1 MKRKFN
7 ILILF
12 STFLI
17 MSSCKFNRRYDVY
30 LLNFKPESAMIYKEI
45 VRDYE
50 KQATVKIKVETAA
63 SGRYEETLM
72 VELLKSSVP
81 TIFIINGP
89 AGLKSWKDYA
99 LNLNNH
105 KESYHELKMMEYI
118 SNDNLFLRDGKNIYG
133 VPSTIEG
140 YGLIYNK
147 SVFDEYFSLADR
159 LSPLTKMEDI
169 SSYDELEVVVEDL
182 NNIINKNKLVQ
193 GKSNIEKLQSVFAPV
208 SLKSGSDWPYQTHLS
223 SVAMFYEFNELG
235 DKFLG
240 TDTKT
245 IEFKYNLNMKKM
257 LDLYMKYSNYDQKKL
272 GDVSYDDSL
281 NSFITGKSAIIQQ
294 GNWIISTILSD
305 ESSTLGAFDVGMIPI
320 YMGIPYEE
328 NYGVAIGT
336 ENYFAI
342 NKTISKRQ
350 INASIDFLNW
360 LYTTEIGQNY
370 LINRLGYIPPYT
382 NFDYTTNNSL
392 NESIIKYMN
401 DESLTP
407 VEWSFNYY
415 PNEAFKTDFGGN
427 LLDYAIGK
435 QTWNDVV
442 ENVKKKWKEE
452 SR

>member
-99 LNLNNH
+99 LNLSNH
-105 KESYHELKMMEYI
+105 QENYHELKMMKYI
-118 SNDNLFLRDGKNIYG
+118 SNDNLFLKDGKNVYG

-147 SVFDEYFSLADR
+147 LVFDEYFSLPNR
-159 LSPLTKMEDI
+159 LSPLSKMEDI
-169 SSYDELEVVVEDL
+169 SSYDELVVIVEDL
-182 NNIINKNKLVQ
+182 NAMITGSKSAQ
-193 GKSNIEKLQSVFAPV
+193 GKSNIAKLQSVFSPV
-208 SLKSGSDWPYQTHLS
+208 SLKTGSDWPYQTHLS
-223 SVAMFYEFNELG
+223 SVAIFYEFKELG

-240 TDTKT
+240 VDTKT
-245 IEFKYNLNMKKM
+245 INFKYNLNMKKM

-281 NSFITGKSAIIQQ
+281 SRFITGKSAIIQQ
-294 GNWIISTILSD
+294 GNWIISTILTD

-342 NKTISKRQ
+342 NKIASKKQ

-360 LYTTEIGQNY
+360 LYTSEIGQDY

-382 NFDYTTNNSL
+382 NFDYETNNAL
-392 NESIIKYMN
+392 NESIIEYMN
-401 DESLTP
+401 NEKLTP
-407 VEWSFNYY
+407 IEWSFNYY

-435 QTWNDVV
+435 KSWNEVV